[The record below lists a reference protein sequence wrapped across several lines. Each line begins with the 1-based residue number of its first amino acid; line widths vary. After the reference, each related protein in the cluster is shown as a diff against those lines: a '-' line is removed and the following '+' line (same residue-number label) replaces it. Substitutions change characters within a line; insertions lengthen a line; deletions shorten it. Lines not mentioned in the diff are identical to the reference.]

1 MILLSLS
8 KVVCWFLEI
17 IGGEVLVCWGKR
29 EIVVID
35 FDYSRRVGESSCIVN
50 RSFILA
56 LDEVGDG
63 GKNKLLS
70 PMI

>member
-1 MILLSLS
+1 M
-8 KVVCWFLEI
+8 VCWFLEI
-17 IGGEVLVCWGKR
+17 IGGDVLVCWGER

-35 FDYSRRVGESSCIVN
+35 FDYSGCVSEGSYIVN

-70 PMI
+70 PMV